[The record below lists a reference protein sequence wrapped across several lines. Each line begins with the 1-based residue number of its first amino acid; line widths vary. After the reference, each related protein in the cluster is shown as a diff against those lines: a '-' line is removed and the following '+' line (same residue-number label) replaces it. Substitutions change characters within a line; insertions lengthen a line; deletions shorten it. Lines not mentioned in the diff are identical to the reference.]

1 MDEERQPCLL
11 PEEWRGNNQPGCN
24 QLGCNQPSRNML
36 QPASQAQRAKDL
48 IDLAST
54 NSGCHLIRLCSL
66 TQAIVAIF
74 RTRIS
79 QTLSLYSKKRSIFT
93 WRNIRRGVIR
103 LCHSRRYGEA
113 VCCVLGSST
122 NWTQQV
128 WDLLDNSRSIWTML
142 KPKKKLKKKRT
153 CTKETYQAF
162 FTQIFAWRAVKD
174 NTNQRKVFS
183 KSTVQTLKILQIMHR
198 WKRQWEITYTCHL
211 AWRLSFV
218 TFTKSVGKLLYTV
231 EFIYLLLAVHCHSR
245 DGITY

>member
-103 LCHSRRYGEA
+103 LCHSRWCGEA

-162 FTQIFAWRAVKD
+162 L
-174 NTNQRKVFS
+174 RKS
-183 KSTVQTLKILQIMHR
+183 LPEEQLKITQTKEKFFPSQLYKL
-198 WKRQWEITYTCHL
+198 WKYYR
-211 AWRLSFV
+211 
-218 TFTKSVGKLLYTV
+218 
-231 EFIYLLLAVHCHSR
+231 
-245 DGITY
+245 

>member
-1 MDEERQPCLL
+1 MESCDTLGGTPTYLPSLGFIDVVYVAVCAWMKNANHVFCQKSGGATTSRVATNWVATSRVATCLSQPHKRKELKTWL
-11 PEEWRGNNQPGCN
+11 IW
-24 QLGCNQPSRNML
+24 L
-36 QPASQAQRAKDL
+36 AQIVAVKE
-48 IDLAST
+48 T
-54 NSGCHLIRLCSL
+54 YLIRLCSL
-66 TQAIVAIF
+66 TQAIIAIF

-103 LCHSRRYGEA
+103 LCHSRRCGEA

-162 FTQIFAWRAVKD
+162 L
-174 NTNQRKVFS
+174 RKS
-183 KSTVQTLKILQIMHR
+183 LPEEQLKITQTKEKFFPSQLYKL
-198 WKRQWEITYTCHL
+198 WKYYR
-211 AWRLSFV
+211 
-218 TFTKSVGKLLYTV
+218 
-231 EFIYLLLAVHCHSR
+231 
-245 DGITY
+245 